1 MSEPQFLIP
10 PEMVP
15 ISGLNPF
22 FHNVSPARQVMFTGN
37 LAQANVLDGR
47 TRKRIQSGLE
57 REISKATF
65 KHSFDRDSVVLAV
78 IPRFNSLMHGE
89 NFAINPMDLV
99 VFEDYETRQLDVIE
113 LTRFHVMHQHYGF
126 RFDID
131 EDVYSQLTPKARIP
145 AGTVIARSP
154 AVTPD
159 GDYMYGLEAVTCPIT
174 DAGVT
179 EDGLIISE
187 SFAKRLRTT
196 GYETRTVTCGRNH
209 YLINAYGN
217 ADTYKPLPD
226 IGEKIHSNGLICAA
240 RPYHPLYDSIYMSRK
255 KLFKPVYGLDTCT
268 YGIPDAT
275 VVDIKV
281 LHNRRLANPRVP
293 AAMSEQL
300 RKYYEADKRFYIEL
314 IRTCLQRHG
323 RQLAES
329 SNLSPRLWG
338 MLYDGIALCG
348 EDLVEEGLWPAD
360 DIQALRTRLQY
371 RGELLDEYRI
381 DITFE
386 YKTPISEGPKATD
399 LHGGKGVVAAVWKD
413 EDMPVDKFGNRAEVL
428 ELPGSVMNRM
438 NPGRNHEQVF
448 GAAGRDVIKRIR
460 RSYGLPD
467 MGPVADDDV
476 RRRVASA
483 ENHSL
488 SLKNFEYVLGFYRL
502 VCAHKLVEGLTKPD
516 TISSG
521 RYLKHL
527 VAIIHD
533 GEVPHGLYLQ
543 IRSDSGLKID
553 EVIAEL
559 EKEDSPYHPEMSE
572 VTYRNMAGE
581 LVTTRTKIL
590 IGPKYYLGLEKTA
603 TDWSGVSSS
612 KVNHFGVTARLTNAD
627 KYSKPGREVGTRALG
642 ESEDR
647 NHIASYGAEVIADNM
662 DLNNNPTVH
671 KQVSY
676 TILTHPTP
684 TNIERVVDRELFK
697 LGGHRPLAFAIHQLV
712 CSGKNISTE

>member
-1 MSEPQFLIP
+1 
-10 PEMVP
+10 
-15 ISGLNPF
+15 
-22 FHNVSPARQVMFTGN
+22 
-37 LAQANVLDGR
+37 
-47 TRKRIQSGLE
+47 
-57 REISKATF
+57 
-65 KHSFDRDSVVLAV
+65 
-78 IPRFNSLMHGE
+78 
-89 NFAINPMDLV
+89 
-99 VFEDYETRQLDVIE
+99 
-113 LTRFHVMHQHYGF
+113 
-126 RFDID
+126 
-131 EDVYSQLTPKARIP
+131 
-145 AGTVIARSP
+145 
-154 AVTPD
+154 
-159 GDYMYGLEAVTCPIT
+159 
-174 DAGVT
+174 
-179 EDGLIISE
+179 
-187 SFAKRLRTT
+187 
-196 GYETRTVTCGRNH
+196 
-209 YLINAYGN
+209 
-217 ADTYKPLPD
+217 
-226 IGEKIHSNGLICAA
+226 
-240 RPYHPLYDSIYMSRK
+240 
-255 KLFKPVYGLDTCT
+255 
-268 YGIPDAT
+268 
-275 VVDIKV
+275 
-281 LHNRRLANPRVP
+281 
-293 AAMSEQL
+293 
-300 RKYYEADKRFYIEL
+300 
-314 IRTCLQRHG
+314 
-323 RQLAES
+323 
-329 SNLSPRLWG
+329 
-338 MLYDGIALCG
+338 
-348 EDLVEEGLWPAD
+348 
-360 DIQALRTRLQY
+360 
-371 RGELLDEYRI
+371 
-381 DITFE
+381 
-386 YKTPISEGPKATD
+386 
-399 LHGGKGVVAAVWKD
+399 VVAAVWKD